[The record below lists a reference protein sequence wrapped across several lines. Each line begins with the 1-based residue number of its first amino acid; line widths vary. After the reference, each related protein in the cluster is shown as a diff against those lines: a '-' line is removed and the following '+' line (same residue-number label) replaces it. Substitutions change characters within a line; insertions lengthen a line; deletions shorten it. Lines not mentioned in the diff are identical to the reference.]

1 MTTGGMRKALKRLIG
16 RTYLSATGW
25 REEGAR
31 PEPPQFV
38 LIAAPHTSNWDL
50 PIMMALSFVYDV
62 PIRWVG
68 KHTLFKPPG
77 GWLMTALGGIPI
89 VRHERQSR
97 VQTLAQLF
105 EAYPGLVLTVP
116 AEGTRSR
123 VEYWKSG
130 FYHIAKTAEVPIVCG
145 YLDYARKRGGFGLVI
160 EPSGDLHADMDRIR
174 AFYADKVGKFPEK
187 FGPVRLR
194 EEEAADDEAA

>member
-1 MTTGGMRKALKRLIG
+1 MRKVLKQLVG
-16 RTYLSATGW
+16 RTYLAVSGW
-25 REEGAR
+25 RTEGER
-31 PEPPQFV
+31 PAPPQFV
-38 LIAAPHTSNWDL
+38 LIAAPHTTNWDL
-50 PIMMALSFVYDV
+50 PVMMALSFVYDV

-77 GWLMTALGGIPI
+77 GWLMQALGGIPI

-97 VQTLAQLF
+97 VQTLAALF
-105 EAYPGLVLTVP
+105 DEIPDLVLTVP

-130 FYHIAKTAEVPIVCG
+130 FYHIAETADVPIVCG
-145 YLDYARKRGGFGLVI
+145 YLDYQRRRGGFGLVI
-160 EPSGDLHADMDRIR
+160 KPSGDIRADMDQIR
-174 AFYADKVGKFPEK
+174 AFYADKVGKYPEK

-194 EEEAADDEAA
+194 EEDSEEAEAAA